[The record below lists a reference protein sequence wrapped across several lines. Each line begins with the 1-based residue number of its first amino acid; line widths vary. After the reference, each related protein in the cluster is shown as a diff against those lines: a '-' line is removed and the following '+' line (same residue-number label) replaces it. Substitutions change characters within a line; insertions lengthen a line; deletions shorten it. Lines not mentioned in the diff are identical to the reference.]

1 MGSFMSSWSKGGDA
15 LAAEGEEVGQAAVV
29 AFHSMDSWNSH
40 WELHKAQPNQLM
52 VVDFSATW
60 CGPCRFMEPVFKRL
74 ADKYTNAVFVKIDVD
89 ELREVAAKWTVEAMP
104 TFVLIK
110 GGREVDRVVGAAKA
124 ELESKIQRQLSSK

>member
-1 MGSFMSSWSKGGDA
+1 MGSFLSSWSKGGDA

-29 AFHSMDSWNSH
+29 AFHSMDGWNSH

-60 CGPCRFMEPVFKRL
+60 CGPCRFMEPVFK
-74 ADKYTNAVFVKIDVD
+74 
-89 ELREVAAKWTVEAMP
+89 EVAAKWTVEAMP